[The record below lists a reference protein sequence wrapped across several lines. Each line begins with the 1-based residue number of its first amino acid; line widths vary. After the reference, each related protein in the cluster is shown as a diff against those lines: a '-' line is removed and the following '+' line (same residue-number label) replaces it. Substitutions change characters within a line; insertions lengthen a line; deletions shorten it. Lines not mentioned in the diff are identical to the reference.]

1 MVDLDKDQQEPIQ
14 LELENWRER
23 NQNAKQRH
31 PSFSTTS
38 IDDIPPIQTPLD
50 NNDKDYL
57 ENIGF
62 PGEFP
67 FTRGVQPTMYRG
79 RLWSMRQY
87 AGFGTPI
94 ETNERFRYLLS
105 QGQTGLSVAFDLPT
119 QLGYNSDDPQ
129 ASGEVGKVGVAI
141 DSLKDMELT
150 FADIPLDKV
159 STSMT
164 INAPAAVLVAM
175 YVAVAEKQGLKPE
188 QLTGTAQNDI
198 LKEYIAR
205 GTYIFPPEPSIRL
218 AADLVAYCAK
228 EMPRFNSIS
237 ISGYHI
243 RDAGST
249 AAQEIAFTFAN
260 AIAYGEAFTNR
271 GVSSDVW
278 GPRVSWIFNAHNNF
292 LEEVAKFRALRRM
305 WAKIMRDQFGA
316 ENPRS
321 LMLRTHSQTAGSTL
335 TAQQPLNN
343 IVRSSYQA
351 LAAVLGGVQSLAL
364 SCFDEAL
371 SLPTDEAQRIALRT
385 QQILANETGI
395 VDSIDPLAGSYHVE
409 WLTDKLEEKALKY
422 MKQIKDQGGAVKAV
436 ESGFIQKEIAQASY
450 DTQMAIENGTQVVVG
465 VNAFTDGN
473 DNNDESIFR
482 VNSKSAN
489 EQKISLT
496 KVRKERNNLEVTES
510 LANLARIAKGS
521 GDLMEP
527 ILNAVRSYATVGE
540 ICDTLRSEFGSY
552 APPVEI

>member
-14 LELENWRER
+14 LELENWRQR

-50 NNDKDYL
+50 NNDKGYL

-150 FADIPLDKV
+150 FTDIPLDKV

-316 ENPRS
+316 KNPRS

-409 WLTDKLEEKALKY
+409 WLTDKLEEEALKY

-489 EQKISLT
+489 EQKISLA